1 MRDDPVSPVG
11 GQESFFS
18 RMLNDARKMA
28 AENYYNRLPSMKQAV
43 LADMAM
49 GIQRSA
55 DAEEGIREQ
64 RMARAPRV
72 FPAAMLNEQL
82 GQPAEAYLGD
92 ERMELFVT
100 PYELNAGVDERP
112 RFIVGELNQD
122 TISRRSPTGWSAPTA
137 QNYQDEALSRLK
149 PGQAI
154 IITSGLGGLE
164 NYYTPEFST
173 APRYVVAAKGED
185 GILYQREITPETYTA
200 FKEAMRSGYPV
211 GAEQLIIDEISSRS
225 QMPRVRQDEVFSTYP
240 TRLVKQLNYYDD
252 STVGEDVG
260 GYVINQLPRG
270 ITAQVKYLPKE
281 DNYFRAL
288 MKALEETGTKAIV
301 ENSPVDEG
309 KYVLQHEYAHVFDQ
323 TQPDSPSESDE
334 FRRTAFADADYNIKY
349 IDNFYPD
356 VNVSKRFGQITPGST
371 AATTYGVGDEQEE
384 FAEKQALWASSK
396 RYGRLGVDNEGNPVT
411 FEDLF
416 PNTARYFENLVR
428 RER

>member
-1 MRDDPVSPVG
+1 MRDDPVGPVS

-18 RMLNDARKMA
+18 RMLNNVRNA
-28 AENYYNRLPSMKQAV
+28 ATENYYNRLPSMKQAV
-43 LADMAM
+43 LADMAL

-82 GQPAEAYLGD
+82 GQPVRAYMGD
-92 ERMELFVT
+92 ERVDLFVT
-100 PYELNAGVDERP
+100 PYELNTGVDERP

-122 TISRRSPTGWSAPTA
+122 TISRRSPTGYSVPTG

-164 NYYTPEFST
+164 NYYTPEFAT

-185 GILYQREITPETYTA
+185 GILYQREITPETYAA

-211 GAEQLIIDEISSRS
+211 GAEQLIIDEIASRS
-225 QMPRVRQDEVFSTYP
+225 QMPRVHQDEVFSTYP
-240 TRLVKQLNYYDD
+240 TRSVKQLNYYND

-260 GYVINQLPRG
+260 GYIVDQLPRG
-270 ITAQVKYLPKE
+270 ITVQEKYIPKQ
-281 DNYFRAL
+281 DPYFRAL
-288 MKALEETGTKAIV
+288 IKTLEETGTRAV
-301 ENSPVDEG
+301 ADNSPVDEG

-334 FRRTAFADADYNIKY
+334 FRRTANADADYNIKY
-349 IDNFYPD
+349 IDNFKPD
-356 VNVSKRFGQITPGST
+356 VNISLRFGQITPGST
-371 AATTYGVGDEQEE
+371 AATTYGVGYEKEE

-396 RYGRLGVDNEGNPVT
+396 RYGRLGVDKKGNPVT

-416 PNTARYFENLVR
+416 PNTARYFESLVR
-428 RER
+428 RGR